1 MSLPV
6 FQMGSVTKLTDT
18 AVDFRI
24 PFGVIDM
31 MTRDRAGERLL
42 QAFPAPV
49 VVEVSFIDF
58 CKLKGAALPKVT
70 HPPHGRPRP
79 RTG

>member
-18 AVDFRI
+18 AVDFRV
-24 PFGVIDM
+24 PFGVID

-42 QAFPAPV
+42 QAFLAPV

>member
-6 FQMGSVTKLTDT
+6 FQMGFVTKLTDT
-18 AVDFRI
+18 AVDFRV
-24 PFGVIDM
+24 PFGVID

-49 VVEVSFIDF
+49 VVEVSFTDF